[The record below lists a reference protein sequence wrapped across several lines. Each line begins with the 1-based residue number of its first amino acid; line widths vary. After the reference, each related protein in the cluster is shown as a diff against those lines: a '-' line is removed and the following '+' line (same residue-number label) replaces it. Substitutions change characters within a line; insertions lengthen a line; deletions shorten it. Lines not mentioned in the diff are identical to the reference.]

1 MALYG
6 GIKLPGQPD
15 YENIRKLDQMPVRC
29 VMEMMHRGFAID
41 KEYLRDI
48 SDYLGSCMSEMRKDI
63 CSYIPP
69 DKLDEFIGKDDDEM
83 NVDSNQQL
91 GDLLFDI
98 LKIGDGRELK
108 RTKSGDRL
116 STGKKQL
123 EVLKREHPIIQKILI
138 YREHAK
144 LKSTYADSLPNKSV
158 WHPQGLCWCG
168 ERHIAGTWRIHTT
181 ILGTR
186 TSTGRYASKNPNCFS
201 GDTEVLTEDG
211 WVRLDEYHGGKVAQW
226 EDGIIS
232 FVDGEYIISNKPC
245 GVHISNKHIDIMST
259 VDHRCL
265 LQHRKTGGFK
275 VFRADDYPN
284 DWKQL
289 NAGIHGFS
297 RGSTWS
303 DMELRLLMALQADGS
318 FNYAGGRWKGS
329 VTFIFGKKR
338 KSDRLKWILK
348 YLPIKYTYVESNG
361 RYKFYLNVQ
370 SGLNKYHDLLGR
382 DKIFDWRF
390 FFGLSR
396 RQVQIVLDEVMI
408 WDGCITRMNHYSSKH
423 KINADIIS
431 TLYSLSGI
439 RAVVR
444 KYVNSGGSVN
454 WQVDITKRDY
464 TFTSNRKLEFITA
477 NGKTY
482 CISVPST
489 FILVRRN
496 GKTMVTGNC
505 QNISARTELG
515 RLIRAAFIAT
525 PGMVLVGCDW
535 SQQEMRFGG
544 HYSQDRNLLRIF
556 REGLDPHT
564 DTAKRA
570 FKKTEYE
577 VTNKEGKFLYRDP
590 CKCFHPDTEVLTKNG
605 WCKIVNLGIEEEV
618 AQAIPGKDMSV
629 GLSWVKP
636 TYVGSKDNHY
646 DHMLHLRS
654 EGIDLIVTPDH
665 RMLGWLDSGR
675 YVVDIPDSMLRRCR
689 YWANAGIM
697 EGGIGV
703 DLNILKIAVAVQ
715 ADGNV
720 TKDGLIRLGFTK
732 QRKKERIL
740 RLLDGS
746 GLSYYKAEYRNG
758 TLSILIHKKS
768 AKVVLG
774 LLDADKTLPWNWL
787 GLSAEARG
795 VVLEEAEFWDSWSGP
810 KSYRYTSAH
819 KKNVDVLQAIA
830 AITGRKTRVVED
842 SSNSRKN
849 NSHSILYNLTVRSN
863 CISRTGNVAVEKV
876 AYAGKVACLSVPSS
890 FVLVR
895 YGGVVTVCGQS
906 VNFGV
911 FYGLAAP
918 GLYDLMAITY
928 ATAGIPLPDWLTVS
942 WCEDFINQW
951 FELYPGVREYL
962 NEQEY
967 RAFRYGMV
975 WTLFGRVREVP
986 EAKSCHKRIVTAG
999 IRQAGNLPIQGTCAD
1014 LMRLVLPEVHD
1025 FILGQLRT
1033 VGINVWPLI
1042 TVHDEGIWEV
1052 EEDYA
1057 DMFKDYLEYTFGN
1070 VMVDKDTGVNLCRV
1084 AIKAESK
1091 IIERWQK

>member
-186 TSTGRYASKNPNCFS
+186 TSTGRYASKNPN
-201 GDTEVLTEDG
+201 L
-211 WVRLDEYHGGKVAQW
+211 
-226 EDGIIS
+226 
-232 FVDGEYIISNKPC
+232 
-245 GVHISNKHIDIMST
+245 
-259 VDHRCL
+259 
-265 LQHRKTGGFK
+265 
-275 VFRADDYPN
+275 
-284 DWKQL
+284 
-289 NAGIHGFS
+289 
-297 RGSTWS
+297 
-303 DMELRLLMALQADGS
+303 
-318 FNYAGGRWKGS
+318 
-329 VTFIFGKKR
+329 
-338 KSDRLKWILK
+338 
-348 YLPIKYTYVESNG
+348 
-361 RYKFYLNVQ
+361 
-370 SGLNKYHDLLGR
+370 
-382 DKIFDWRF
+382 
-390 FFGLSR
+390 
-396 RQVQIVLDEVMI
+396 
-408 WDGCITRMNHYSSKH
+408 
-423 KINADIIS
+423 
-431 TLYSLSGI
+431 
-439 RAVVR
+439 
-444 KYVNSGGSVN
+444 
-454 WQVDITKRDY
+454 
-464 TFTSNRKLEFITA
+464 
-477 NGKTY
+477 
-482 CISVPST
+482 
-489 FILVRRN
+489 
-496 GKTMVTGNC
+496 
-505 QNISARTELG
+505 QNISTRTELG

-544 HYSQDRNLLRIF
+544 HYSQDSNLLRIF

-986 EAKSCHKRIVTAG
+986 EAKSCHKRVVTAG
-999 IRQAGNLPIQGTCAD
+999 IRQAGNLPIQGSGAD

-1025 FILGQLRT
+1025 YILGQLRP
-1033 VGINVWPLI
+1033 VNVNVWPLL
-1042 TVHDEGIWEV
+1042 TVHDEGIWEI

-1057 DMFKDYLEYTFGN
+1057 EMFKDYLEYTFGN

-1084 AIKAESK
+1084 PIKAEAK
-1091 IIERWQK
+1091 IMERWQK